1 MVTSNGI
8 VLKTNGLTKHFGPI
22 VAVDDLSLEVHKGQI
37 FGFLGPNG
45 SGKSTTMGMI
55 LGLITP
61 TSGSVEVFGL
71 EARYNLSAILPRVGA
86 MMETPGLYPYL
97 SGRDNLKVF
106 ARLSNHISDR
116 RIDEVLDIVD
126 LTSRSKDKFSNY
138 STGMKQ
144 RLALACALLHNPE
157 FLILDEPTNG
167 LDPAGMKEIREL
179 IIELGKQGKTIFL
192 NSHLL
197 HEVELVCEHV
207 AIIKRG
213 NVIVQGSVK
222 ELVKTGDVL
231 QIKVGDPDKAMA
243 ILREQK
249 WISSV
254 NKEGDYILLGVK
266 ADKAADVSAVLA
278 RDDIFASEIKAKE
291 NSLEEF
297 FLEQTEEEKTNV

>member
-1 MVTSNGI
+1 MAASNGI
-8 VLKTNGLTKHFGPI
+8 VLKSNGLTKHFGPI

-106 ARLSNHISDR
+106 ARLSNHISDK
-116 RIDEVLDIVD
+116 RIDEVLDMVD
-126 LTSRSKDKFSNY
+126 LTSRGKDKFSNY

-213 NVIVQGSVK
+213 NIIVQGPVK

-254 NKEGDYILLGVK
+254 SKEGDYILLGVK
-266 ADKAADVSAVLA
+266 ADKAADVSAALA
-278 RDDIFASEIKAKE
+278 RDGIFASEIKAKE

>member
-22 VAVDDLSLEVHKGQI
+22 VAVDDLNLEVHKGQI

>member
-1 MVTSNGI
+1 MAHTDGI
-8 VLKTNGLTKHFGPI
+8 VVKTDGLTKHFGRI
-22 VAVDDLSLEVHKGQI
+22 VAVDDLSLEVHKGEI

-55 LGLITP
+55 LGLIAP
-61 TSGSVEVFGL
+61 TSGSVAVFGL
-71 EARYNLSAILPRVGA
+71 DVQHNLPAILPRVGA

-106 ARLSNHISDR
+106 ARLSDHIPNA
-116 RIDEVLDIVD
+116 RIDEVLDLVD
-126 LTSRSKDKFSNY
+126 LSARAKDKFSNY

-157 FLILDEPTNG
+157 FIILDEPTNG

-197 HEVELVCEHV
+197 HEVEQVCQRV
-207 AIIKRG
+207 AIIKKGR
-213 NVIVQGSVK
+213 VVVQGPVT
-222 ELVKTGDVL
+222 ELLSTGDVL
-231 QIKVGDPDKAMA
+231 KVKVNETDKAIA
-243 ILREQK
+243 ILKEQK

-254 NKEGDYILLGVK
+254 NKEGQYLLLEVK
-266 ADKAADVSAVLA
+266 VDKAADVSAVLA
-278 RDDIFASEIKAKE
+278 KEGIFASEIKAKE

-297 FLEQTEEEKTNV
+297 FLEKTEEEASV